1 MKYLYDNK
9 YMHGYYGECH
19 ITRIH
24 SSFHFLKKGI
34 QMGHERADMHPKYFR
49 NIVCPKFV
57 AIPAMVIFVIFGSL
71 AQASE
76 NELTVVEA
84 RIAGSPSLRDLLS
97 WVYQSSP
104 EIKAAKASW
113 KGAIEKYRVETG
125 YPDPT
130 ITTIYYPYDPSR
142 DWGNKRFETMFSQT
156 IPFPG
161 KLAAAGRVVES
172 EAEMARLEL
181 DRTVRD
187 TSVKVR
193 ESFHELQ
200 YIREAVRIADL
211 NRSALEHLR
220 NIGETAYAQNRTA
233 LFDVL
238 KAQSQSGQ
246 VQYDRLLLE
255 ELERTEITRLNAL
268 MNRPPEA
275 VIGPLQDE
283 PPASL
288 VYDLKDIYAL
298 AETHREE
305 IRVAAAG
312 ADKSRAEA
320 DVARYQNLPEFM
332 VGFKYEY
339 DAPDTPD
346 ASANNMYGI
355 QFGMTLPIWW
365 NKNAGRREMA
375 RAGTEKAAA
384 QLSAQINEAHALIRE
399 TYFRL
404 KNAERLMTLY
414 RDQLLPQA
422 SKAMQTAE
430 IWNRE
435 GQGSLTDFVETEA
448 VWYNFQLAL
457 ARSRADY
464 GKYLAKLEGI
474 VGISLTQKPEI
485 ARQPSQPE
493 AEP

>member
-1 MKYLYDNK
+1 
-9 YMHGYYGECH
+9 
-19 ITRIH
+19 
-24 SSFHFLKKGI
+24 
-34 QMGHERADMHPKYFR
+34 MGHEREDMPKIFFQ
-49 NIVCPKFV
+49 NIVRPKFL
-57 AIPAMVIFVIFGSL
+57 AIPSIIILVIVLSF
-71 AQASE
+71 AQAAQVIADE
-76 NELTVVEA
+76 PDVLEA

-97 WVYQSSP
+97 LVYQSSP
-104 EIKAAKASW
+104 VVKEAKASW
-113 KGAIEKYRVETG
+113 RVAIEKYRVETG
-125 YPDPT
+125 YPDPLL
-130 ITTIYYPYDPSR
+130 TTTYWPSDPSR
-142 DWGNKRFETMFSQT
+142 NWGNKRFETELLQI

-161 KLAAAGRVVES
+161 KLAAAGRVAETES
-172 EAEMARLEL
+172 DMARLEL

-187 TSVKVR
+187 LAVKVR
-193 ESFHELQ
+193 ESYHELQ
-200 YIREAVRIADL
+200 YIREAVRIADH
-211 NRSALEHLR
+211 NRLALEHIR
-220 NIGETAYAQNRTA
+220 KIGETAYTQNRTA
-233 LFDVL
+233 LYDIL

-246 VQYDRLLLE
+246 VQYDMLLLE

-268 MNRPPEA
+268 MNRLPEA
-275 VIGPLQDE
+275 VIGPMQDE
-283 PPASL
+283 PLEPLAYGL
-288 VYDLKDIYAL
+288 NDIYTL

-320 DVARYQNLPEFM
+320 DVASFQNLPEFM

-339 DAPDTPD
+339 DAPDSPD

-365 NKNAGRREMA
+365 NKNAGRREAA

-384 QLSAQINEAHALIRE
+384 RINVQINEARAMIRE
-399 TYFRL
+399 TFFRL
-404 KNAERLMTLY
+404 KNADRLITLY

-422 SKAMQTAE
+422 TKAMETAE

-474 VGISLTQKPEI
+474 VGINLTRKPEDD
-485 ARQPSQPE
+485 QQMPQPE
-493 AEP
+493 AKP

>member
-1 MKYLYDNK
+1 MLQ
-9 YMHGYYGECH
+9 
-19 ITRIH
+19 IV
-24 SSFHFLKKGI
+24 
-34 QMGHERADMHPKYFR
+34 FR
-49 NIVCPKFV
+49 NTICRKLFAIQALIVFV
-57 AIPAMVIFVIFGSL
+57 MVASL

-76 NELTVVEA
+76 DELTVLEG
-84 RIAGSPSLRDLLS
+84 RIAGSPSLNDLLS
-97 WVYQSSP
+97 FAYQFSP
-104 EIKAAKASW
+104 EVKAAKASW
-113 KGAIEKYRVETG
+113 RVAIEKYRVEIG
-125 YPDPT
+125 YPDPLL
-130 ITTIYYPYDPSR
+130 TTTYWPNDPSR
-142 DWGNKRFETMFSQT
+142 DWGNRRFEAEFSQT

-161 KLAAAGRVVES
+161 KLAAAGRVAETES
-172 EAEMARLEL
+172 EMARLEL

-187 TSVKVR
+187 VTVKVR

-200 YIREAVRIADL
+200 YIREAVRIADH
-211 NRSALEHLR
+211 NRLALEHLR
-220 NIGETAYAQNRTA
+220 KIGETAYAGNRTA
-233 LFDVL
+233 LYDVL

-246 VQYDRLLLE
+246 VQYDMLLLE

-275 VIGPLQDE
+275 VIGPLPDE
-283 PPASL
+283 PMAPL
-288 VYDLKDIYAL
+288 VYGLNDIYAL

-312 ADKSRAEA
+312 ANKSRAEA
-320 DVARYQNLPEFM
+320 DVAGYQNLPEFM

-339 DAPDTPD
+339 DAPVTPE
-346 ASANNMYGI
+346 AAVNNMYGI

-365 NKNAGRREMA
+365 NKNAGRREAA

-384 QLSAQINEAHALIRE
+384 LVSAQINEAHALIRE
-399 TYFRL
+399 TFFRL
-404 KNAERLMTLY
+404 KNAERLITLY

-422 SKAMQTAE
+422 TKAMETAE

-474 VGISLTQKPEI
+474 VGISLTRKPENDK
-485 ARQPSQPE
+485 PMPQPE
-493 AEP
+493 AAP

>member
-1 MKYLYDNK
+1 
-9 YMHGYYGECH
+9 
-19 ITRIH
+19 
-24 SSFHFLKKGI
+24 
-34 QMGHERADMHPKYFR
+34 MGHERVGMPQNFFR
-49 NIVCPKFV
+49 NIVWPKFP
-57 AIPAMVIFVIFGSL
+57 AIPSMIILVIVISF
-71 AQASE
+71 AQAAQVTADE
-76 NELTVVEA
+76 PNVLEA

-97 WVYQSSP
+97 LVYQSSP
-104 EIKAAKASW
+104 VVKEAKASW
-113 KGAIEKYRVETG
+113 RVTIEKYRVETG
-125 YPDPT
+125 YPDPLL
-130 ITTIYYPYDPSR
+130 TTTYWPSDPSR
-142 DWGNKRFETMFSQT
+142 NWGNKRFETELLQI

-161 KLAAAGRVVES
+161 KLAAAGRVAETES
-172 EAEMARLEL
+172 DMARLEL

-187 TSVKVR
+187 LAVKVR
-193 ESFHELQ
+193 ESYHELQ
-200 YIREAVRIADL
+200 YIREAVRIADH
-211 NRSALEHLR
+211 NRLALEHIR
-220 NIGETAYAQNRTA
+220 KIGETAYAQNRTA
-233 LFDVL
+233 LYDVL

-246 VQYDRLLLE
+246 VQYDMLLLE

-268 MNRPPEA
+268 MNRLPEA

-283 PPASL
+283 PLVSL
-288 VYDLKDIYAL
+288 AYGLNDIYTL

-305 IRVAAAG
+305 IRAAAAG

-320 DVARYQNLPEFM
+320 DVARFQNLPEFM

-339 DAPDTPD
+339 DAPDSPD

-355 QFGMTLPIWW
+355 QFGMTLPVWW
-365 NKNAGRREMA
+365 NKNAGRREAA

-384 QLSAQINEAHALIRE
+384 RVNVQINEARAMIRE
-399 TYFRL
+399 TFFRL
-404 KNAERLMTLY
+404 KNADRLITLY

-422 SKAMQTAE
+422 IKAMETAE

-474 VGISLTQKPEI
+474 VGISLTRKQEDDQQSP
-485 ARQPSQPE
+485 QPE
-493 AEP
+493 AKP

>member
-1 MKYLYDNK
+1 V
-9 YMHGYYGECH
+9 
-19 ITRIH
+19 
-24 SSFHFLKKGI
+24 
-34 QMGHERADMHPKYFR
+34 DMHRMNFR
-49 NIVCPKFV
+49 NIVGPRFY
-57 AIPAMVIFVIFGSL
+57 AIPAMIIFVMVASL
-71 AQASE
+71 AQAAAD
-76 NELTVVEA
+76 ELTVLEA
-84 RIAGSPSLRDLLS
+84 RIAASPTLHDMLS
-97 WVYQSSP
+97 HVYQSSP

-125 YPDPT
+125 YPDPLL
-130 ITTIYYPYDPSR
+130 TTTYWPNDLSR
-142 DWGNKRFETMFSQT
+142 DWGNKRFEAELSQT

-161 KLAAAGRVVES
+161 KLAAAGRVAETES
-172 EAEMARLEL
+172 QMARLEL

-187 TSVKVR
+187 VTVKIR
-193 ESFHELQ
+193 ESYHELY
-200 YIREAVRIADL
+200 YIREAVRIADH
-211 NRSALEHLR
+211 NRSALDRLR
-220 NIGETAYAQNRTA
+220 KIGETAYAQNRTA
-233 LFDVL
+233 LYDVL

-246 VQYDRLLLE
+246 VQYDMLLLE
-255 ELERTEITRLNAL
+255 ELERTEVTRLNAL

-275 VIGPLQDE
+275 VIGPLQDQ
-283 PPASL
+283 PLAPL
-288 VYDLKDIYAL
+288 VYGLNDIYAL

-305 IRVAAAG
+305 IRAAAAG

-339 DAPDTPD
+339 DAPETPD
-346 ASANNMYGI
+346 VSANNMYGI
-355 QFGMTLPIWW
+355 QFGMTLPVWW
-365 NKNAGRREMA
+365 EKNSGRREAA

-384 QLSAQINEAHALIRE
+384 LVNVQINEAHALIRE
-399 TYFRL
+399 TFFRL
-404 KNAERLMTLY
+404 KNAERLVTLY

-422 SKAMQTAE
+422 AKAMETAE

-474 VGISLTQKPEI
+474 VGISLTGKPEN
-485 ARQPSQPE
+485 ARDMPQPE
-493 AEP
+493 AAP

>member
-1 MKYLYDNK
+1 
-9 YMHGYYGECH
+9 MH
-19 ITRIH
+19 R
-24 SSFHFLKKGI
+24 
-34 QMGHERADMHPKYFR
+34 MNFR
-49 NIVCPKFV
+49 NIVGPRFY
-57 AIPAMVIFVIFGSL
+57 AIPAMIIFVMVASL
-71 AQASE
+71 AQAAAD
-76 NELTVVEA
+76 ELTVLEA
-84 RIAGSPSLRDLLS
+84 RIAASPTLHDMLS
-97 WVYQSSP
+97 HVYQSSP
-104 EIKAAKASW
+104 EVKAAKASW

-125 YPDPT
+125 YPDPLL
-130 ITTIYYPYDPSR
+130 TTTYWPNDLSR
-142 DWGNKRFETMFSQT
+142 DWGNKRFEAELSQT

-161 KLAAAGRVVES
+161 KLAAAGRVAETES
-172 EAEMARLEL
+172 QMARLEL

-187 TSVKVR
+187 VTVKIR
-193 ESFHELQ
+193 ESYHELY
-200 YIREAVRIADL
+200 YIREAVRIADH
-211 NRSALEHLR
+211 NRSALDRLR
-220 NIGETAYAQNRTA
+220 KIGETAYAQNRTA
-233 LFDVL
+233 LYDVL

-246 VQYDRLLLE
+246 VQYDMLLLE
-255 ELERTEITRLNAL
+255 ELERTEVTRLNAL

-275 VIGPLQDE
+275 LIGPLQDQ
-283 PPASL
+283 PLAPL
-288 VYDLKDIYAL
+288 VYGLNDIYAL

-339 DAPDTPD
+339 DAPETPD
-346 ASANNMYGI
+346 VSANNMYGI

-365 NKNAGRREMA
+365 EKNSGRREAA

-384 QLSAQINEAHALIRE
+384 LVNVQINEAHALIRE
-399 TYFRL
+399 TFFRL
-404 KNAERLMTLY
+404 KNAERLVTLY

-422 SKAMQTAE
+422 AKAMETAE

-474 VGISLTQKPEI
+474 VGISLTGKPENDQHTL
-485 ARQPSQPE
+485 RPE
-493 AEP
+493 AAP

>member
-1 MKYLYDNK
+1 
-9 YMHGYYGECH
+9 MHLIDFG
-19 ITRIH
+19 
-24 SSFHFLKKGI
+24 
-34 QMGHERADMHPKYFR
+34 
-49 NIVCPKFV
+49 NIVRSKFF
-57 AIPAMVIFVIFGSL
+57 AISALVIFVIVAFP
-71 AQASE
+71 AQAAE
-76 NELTVVEA
+76 KELSALEA
-84 RIAGSPSLRDLLS
+84 RIAGSPSLNDFLS
-97 WVYQSSP
+97 YVYQSSP
-104 EIKAAKASW
+104 VVKAAKASW
-113 KGAIEKYRVETG
+113 RVAIEKYRVETG
-125 YPDPT
+125 YPDPLL
-130 ITTIYYPYDPSR
+130 TTMYYPYDPSR
-142 DWGNKRFETMFSQT
+142 DWGNKRFETVLSQT

-161 KLAAAGRVVES
+161 KLAAAGRVAETES
-172 EAEMARLEL
+172 QMARLEL

-187 TSVKVR
+187 LAVKVR
-193 ESFHELQ
+193 ESYHELR
-200 YIREAVRIADL
+200 YIREAVRIADH

-220 NIGETAYAQNRTA
+220 KIGETAFAENRTA
-233 LFDVL
+233 LYDVL

-246 VQYDRLLLE
+246 VQYDMLLLE

-275 VIGPLQDE
+275 VIGLLQDE
-283 PPASL
+283 PLTPL
-288 VYDLKDIYAL
+288 VYGLNDIYAL
-298 AETHREE
+298 AETNREE
-305 IRVAAAG
+305 IRVAAVG

-339 DAPDTPD
+339 NAPEIPD

-365 NKNAGRREMA
+365 DKNAGRREAA

-384 QLSAQINEAHALIRE
+384 QVSAQINEAHAMVRE
-399 TYFRL
+399 MYFRL
-404 KNAERLMTLY
+404 KNAERLITLY

-422 SKAMQTAE
+422 TKAMETAE

-464 GKYLAKLEGI
+464 GRYLAKLEGI
-474 VGISLTQKPEI
+474 VGISLTRKPEN
-485 ARQPSQPE
+485 AQNPTQTEVKP
-493 AEP
+493 

>member
-1 MKYLYDNK
+1 
-9 YMHGYYGECH
+9 
-19 ITRIH
+19 
-24 SSFHFLKKGI
+24 
-34 QMGHERADMHPKYFR
+34 
-49 NIVCPKFV
+49 
-57 AIPAMVIFVIFGSL
+57 
-71 AQASE
+71 
-76 NELTVVEA
+76 
-84 RIAGSPSLRDLLS
+84 
-97 WVYQSSP
+97 
-104 EIKAAKASW
+104 
-113 KGAIEKYRVETG
+113 
-125 YPDPT
+125 
-130 ITTIYYPYDPSR
+130 
-142 DWGNKRFETMFSQT
+142 MFSQR

-161 KLAAAGRVVES
+161 KLAAAGRVAETES
-172 EAEMARLEL
+172 QMARLEL

-187 TSVKVR
+187 TAVKVR
-193 ESFHELQ
+193 ESYHELQ

-211 NRSALEHLR
+211 NRLALEHLR
-220 NIGETAYAQNRTA
+220 NIGEAAYAQNRTA
-233 LFDVL
+233 LYDVL

-246 VQYDRLLLE
+246 VQYDMLLLE

-283 PPASL
+283 SPAPL
-288 VYDLKDIYAL
+288 AYGLNDIYAL

-305 IRVAAAG
+305 IRAAAAG

-339 DAPDTPD
+339 DAPETPD

-365 NKNAGRREMA
+365 EKNAGRREAA

-384 QLSAQINEAHALIRE
+384 LVTVQINEARALIRE
-399 TYFRL
+399 TFFRL
-404 KNAERLMTLY
+404 KNAERLVTLY

-422 SKAMQTAE
+422 AKAMETAE

-464 GKYLAKLEGI
+464 GKFLAKLEGI
-474 VGISLTQKPEI
+474 VGISLTGKPEN
-485 ARQPSQPE
+485 ARHMPQPE

>member
-1 MKYLYDNK
+1 M
-9 YMHGYYGECH
+9 GYERVNMYQ
-19 ITRIH
+19 
-24 SSFHFLKKGI
+24 FVFLV
-34 QMGHERADMHPKYFR
+34 FR
-49 NIVCPKFV
+49 KVGRPNFIVV
-57 AIPAMVIFVIFGSL
+57 SVMIVSMMAASL
-71 AQASE
+71 VQAAE
-76 NELTVVEA
+76 NGLTVLEN
-84 RIAGSPSLRDLLS
+84 RITGSPALNDLLAYA
-97 WVYQSSP
+97 YQSSP
-104 EIKAAKASW
+104 EVKAARASW
-113 KGAIEKYRVETG
+113 RVAIERYRVETG

-142 DWGNKRFETMFSQT
+142 DWGNKRVEAMFSQT

-161 KLAAAGRVVES
+161 KLAAAGRVA
-172 EAEMARLEL
+172 EAESVMARLEL

-187 TSVKVR
+187 TAVKVR
-193 ESFHELQ
+193 ESYHELQ
-200 YIREAVRIADL
+200 YIREAARIADL

-220 NIGETAYAQNRTA
+220 NIGEAAYAGNRTA
-233 LFDVL
+233 LYDVL

-246 VQYDRLLLE
+246 VQYDMLLLE

-268 MNRPPEA
+268 LNRPPEA
-275 VIGPLQDE
+275 AIGPLQDE
-283 PPASL
+283 PPAPL
-288 VYDLKDIYAL
+288 IYGLNDIYTL
-298 AETHREE
+298 SETYREE

-320 DVARYQNLPEFM
+320 DVAHYQNMPEFM

-346 ASANNMYGI
+346 VSANNMYGI
-355 QFGMTLPIWW
+355 QFGMTLPVWW
-365 NKNAGRREMA
+365 NKNAGRREAA

-384 QLSAQINEAHALIRE
+384 QVNVQINEAHAMIRE
-399 TYFRL
+399 TFFRL
-404 KNAERLMTLY
+404 KNAERLVTLY

-422 SKAMQTAE
+422 QKAMQTAE

-474 VGISLTQKPEI
+474 VGISLTGKPEDDQRI
-485 ARQPSQPE
+485 PRTE
-493 AEP
+493 AVP

>member
-1 MKYLYDNK
+1 MN
-9 YMHGYYGECH
+9 
-19 ITRIH
+19 
-24 SSFHFLKKGI
+24 
-34 QMGHERADMHPKYFR
+34 FR
-49 NIVCPKFV
+49 NIVGPRFY
-57 AIPAMVIFVIFGSL
+57 AIPAMIIFVMVASL
-71 AQASE
+71 AQAAAD
-76 NELTVVEA
+76 ELTVLEA
-84 RIAGSPSLRDLLS
+84 RIAASPTLHDMLS
-97 WVYQSSP
+97 HVYQSSP

-113 KGAIEKYRVETG
+113 KGAIEKYRVEAG
-125 YPDPT
+125 YPDPLL
-130 ITTIYYPYDPSR
+130 TTTYWPNDLSR
-142 DWGNKRFETMFSQT
+142 DWGNKRFEAELSQT

-161 KLAAAGRVVES
+161 KLAAAGRVAETES
-172 EAEMARLEL
+172 QMARLEL

-187 TSVKVR
+187 VTVKIR
-193 ESFHELQ
+193 ESYHELY
-200 YIREAVRIADL
+200 YIREAVRIADH
-211 NRSALEHLR
+211 NRSALDRLR
-220 NIGETAYAQNRTA
+220 KIGETAYAQNRTA
-233 LFDVL
+233 LYDVL

-246 VQYDRLLLE
+246 VQYDMLLLE

-275 VIGPLQDE
+275 LIGPLQDQ
-283 PPASL
+283 PLAPL
-288 VYDLKDIYAL
+288 VYGLNDIYAL

-305 IRVAAAG
+305 IRAAAAG

-339 DAPDTPD
+339 DAPETPD
-346 ASANNMYGI
+346 VSANNMYGI
-355 QFGMTLPIWW
+355 QFGMTLPVWW
-365 NKNAGRREMA
+365 EKNSGRREAA

-384 QLSAQINEAHALIRE
+384 LVSVQINEAHALIRE
-399 TYFRL
+399 TFFRL
-404 KNAERLMTLY
+404 KNAERLVTLY

-422 SKAMQTAE
+422 AKAMETAE

-474 VGISLTQKPEI
+474 VGISLTGKPENDQHVL
-485 ARQPSQPE
+485 RPE
-493 AEP
+493 AAP